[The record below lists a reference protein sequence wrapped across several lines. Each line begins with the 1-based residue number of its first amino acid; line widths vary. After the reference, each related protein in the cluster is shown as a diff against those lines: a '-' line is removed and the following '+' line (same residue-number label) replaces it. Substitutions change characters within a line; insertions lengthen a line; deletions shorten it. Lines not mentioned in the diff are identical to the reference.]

1 MKYIVIL
8 GDGMADLPIDEFGGK
23 TPLEIAEKPH
33 MNYLA
38 KHGTAGMAKT
48 VPDDLPAGS
57 DTANLSVM
65 GYNPHKYYSGRSP
78 LEAAS
83 MGIDLKLTDVTY
95 RCNLVTLSE
104 AENLASAQMIDYSAG
119 EITTAEAKELVDY
132 MNDILHDET
141 RNLYAGVSYRHCLVV
156 HNMTTGVTATPPHD
170 ITGKPVKEYLPH
182 EGYGAQLLQMMEK
195 SYTLLKDHPVNQA
208 RIAKGLN
215 PANCLWFWGEGT
227 KPDLTSFKELYDV
240 DGAVI
245 SAVDLLKGIGI
256 CAGLE
261 APEIEGATG
270 NINTNYENKV
280 KKALEILQNKDF
292 VYIHIEAPDECG
304 HQCNAQEKKRAIEL
318 LDSRIV
324 GPVLEAMQKS
334 GEDFSIMIAPDHPTP
349 VAIGTHTHEPVPY
362 IIYRSNEAGEAPL
375 ENYCEREAAE
385 KGIYVAEGFTLM
397 SKLLQK

>member
-8 GDGMADLPIDEFGGK
+8 GDGMADLPIDEFNGL
-23 TPLEIAEKPH
+23 TPMEAADKPY
-33 MNYLA
+33 MNFLA
-38 KHGTAGMAKT
+38 AHGTTGMAKT

-95 RCNLVTLSE
+95 RCNLVTLSDNE
-104 AENLASAQMIDYSAG
+104 HLQDATMIDYSSG
-119 EITTAEAKELVDY
+119 EITTAEAKELIDY
-132 MNDILHDET
+132 MNEIIKNET
-141 RNLYAGVSYRHCLVV
+141 RNLYPGVSYRHCLVV
-156 HNMTTGVTATPPHD
+156 HDMQIGVTATPPHD
-170 ITGKPVKEYLPH
+170 ITDKPVKDYLPH
-182 EGYGAQLLQMMEK
+182 GGYGAELVKMMEK
-195 SYTLLKDHPVNQA
+195 SYELLKNHPVNQA

-227 KPDLTSFKELYDV
+227 KPDLTSFNELYQV
-240 DGAVI
+240 NGAVI

-270 NINTNYENKV
+270 NIHTNYANKV
-280 KKALEILQNKDF
+280 QKSLEILRDKDF
-292 VYIHIEAPDECG
+292 VYVHVEAPDECG
-304 HQCNAQEKKRAIEL
+304 HQRNAAEKKRAIEL
-318 LDSRIV
+318 LDSQVVKPI
-324 GPVLEAMQKS
+324 LEAMQKS
-334 GEDFSIMIAPDHPTP
+334 GEEFSIMVAPDHPTP

-362 IIYRSNEAGEAPL
+362 IIYRSTEEGTAPID
-375 ENYCEREAAE
+375 NYCEREATA
-385 KGIYVAEGFTLM
+385 KGIYVAEGYTLM